1 MTETTLLLVQK
12 RIWKKKKFESK
23 KNQMNSTSLF
33 LSTLSSS
40 TTLVVATVDVVDVTD
55 STDFCGVGSPVNGT
69 VEAATRPARVRARFF
84 RPKTLVPPIPTGGLK
99 QNWGCLWIYSLNI
112 WNLCKS
118 FLSKYLI
125 NHSWNFCAEWNR
137 QRVEV
142 YLDYF

>member
-1 MTETTLLLVQK
+1 MLHEFFNCFPSVLKPISNQSVLFTLIKNRYDYQHDRNNFIVGTK
-12 RIWKKKKFESK
+12 KEYEKKKFESK

-99 QNWGCLWIYSLNI
+99 QNWGCL
-112 WNLCKS
+112 
-118 FLSKYLI
+118 
-125 NHSWNFCAEWNR
+125 
-137 QRVEV
+137 
-142 YLDYF
+142 